1 MIDILMIEE
10 MIGKEI
16 LDTRKKNMIGMEI
29 GIEILIIV
37 AIEEDLL
44 RDLIRRSL

>member
-1 MIDILMIEE
+1 

-16 LDTRKKNMIGMEI
+16 LDTRKKNMIEMAI
-29 GIEILIIV
+29 GIGILIIV

-44 RDLIRRSL
+44 RDLIRRNL